1 MKTVEEET
9 RSGGDNPWL
18 WIINNALISYIAAVL
33 LKELTPSFYFTT
45 IIILCLLSKLYWNFF
60 QDNIGTPYTADNN
73 TLPIEKNVVW
83 FIMTFFRFLIAIY
96 TIPIVFIVAIIEML
110 ISFVI
115 MLIAFPFLAIT
126 YNSHNIRNAPLMKN
140 LNLSFV
146 VVNSTIK
153 RGYFWIIQ
161 TKNTSIFYYINL
173 QILDSYVGEND
184 RAVWKSLTY
193 FTSWI
198 LLLYFLFS
206 LFTDINSV
214 LIT

>member
-1 MKTVEEET
+1 MNTVEET
-9 RSGGDNPWL
+9 RSGGGNPLL
-18 WIINNALISYIAAVL
+18 WFINNALISYIVAAAL
-33 LKELTPSFYFTT
+33 IEFNPSFYFTA

-60 QDNIGTPYTADNN
+60 QDNIGAEYTADSN
-73 TLPIEKNVVW
+73 TLPIEKDVVW

-115 MLIAFPFLAIT
+115 MLIAFPILAIT
-126 YNSHNIRNAPLMKN
+126 YNSHNIRNAPLIKN

-161 TKNTSIFYYINL
+161 KKNTTIFYYINL
-173 QILDSYVGEND
+173 QILNSYVGD
-184 RAVWKSLTY
+184 TSRAVWKSLTY

-206 LFTDINSV
+206 LFTDINSME
-214 LIT
+214 L